1 MITTEMRAVASGLGS
16 SPVIRLEPLKEGY
29 FPDLG
34 DEPGLSGAVEMAAP
48 LEPMPSQRQ
57 FVHMAPAS
65 QTQSR
70 VPQRVF
76 NEVLNASYEPSI
88 AARLAVRYNRG
99 TPEFNEAYMRER
111 VAQIDHAAR
120 PNPTYCAIGAASV
133 PKSAEVP
140 SASLPARQ
148 PEVHNPWMLNR
159 FADLIGIFGLAMIGW
174 LTLQVVAAA
183 AMVWGIER
191 ALGSLWLAGM
201 GGIAAF
207 IVLMDWMLWQN
218 VRGRIYTAAVR
229 PALIVLFA
237 TCVPGIAAVGF
248 RILTTGVF
256 QWGTSGPPMPP

>member
-1 MITTEMRAVASGLGS
+1 MRAPSNDLGS
-16 SPVIRLEPLKEGY
+16 SPVVRLEPLKEGY

-34 DEPGLSGAVEMAAP
+34 DDPGLSGVVEMAVP
-48 LEPMPSQRQ
+48 LAPMPSQRQ
-57 FVHMAPAS
+57 FVHVAPAS

-88 AARLAVRYNRG
+88 AARLAVRFNRG

-120 PNPTYCAIGAASV
+120 PDPTYCATGATGA
-133 PKSAEVP
+133 PKSAEIP
-140 SASLPARQ
+140 SAPLPVR
-148 PEVHNPWMLNR
+148 PPDVHNPWMLNR
-159 FADLIGIFGLAMIGW
+159 FADLFGIFGLSMIGW
-174 LTLQVVAAA
+174 LALQGAAA
-183 AMVWGIER
+183 AALVWGIES

-201 GGIAAF
+201 GGIVAF
-207 IVLMDWMLWQN
+207 MILMDWMLWQN

-248 RILTTGVF
+248 RILTTGAL